1 MNSLTKNLL
10 LTCVIAATYG
20 LVGCAQSPAPEVVTA
35 KQDDHAHGEHGHSH
49 DKQGHSGDGWW
60 CDEHGVPE
68 TECGLCDAK
77 AAAAFK
83 KKGDWCKE
91 HDRPDSQC
99 FSGWQ
104 MKHCELGRSCSLHQ
118 SPFFLNTAASFSSQ
132 SPHSASGTPCSSHH
146 QPSPL

>member
-68 TECGLCDAK
+68 AECGLCNAK
-77 AAAAFK
+77 LAAAFK

-99 FSGWQ
+99 FVCHPEKLEEYAARYEAKFG
-104 MKHCELGRSCSLHQ
+104 KKPPKPEL
-118 SPFFLNTAASFSSQ
+118 N
-132 SPHSASGTPCSSHH
+132 
-146 QPSPL
+146 

>member
-1 MNSLTKNLL
+1 MNSLAKNLL

-68 TECGLCDAK
+68 AECGLCNAK
-77 AAAAFK
+77 LAAAFK

-99 FSGWQ
+99 FVCHPEKLEEYAARYEAKFG
-104 MKHCELGRSCSLHQ
+104 KKPPKPEL
-118 SPFFLNTAASFSSQ
+118 N
-132 SPHSASGTPCSSHH
+132 
-146 QPSPL
+146 